1 MLEEKLNDIICE
13 VENQI
18 TLIKIK
24 LKNDKKELKKIQN
37 KFKDVVYLDIDK
49 LEKDK
54 ENLVKEISELDI
66 RLYKLNKV
74 LYRQRVCNKILNN
87 EEE

>member
-1 MLEEKLNDIICE
+1 MLEERINEIIIE
-13 VENQI
+13 SENQI
-18 TLIKIK
+18 SLIKIK
-24 LKNDKKELKKIQN
+24 LKIDKKELKRLQN
-37 KFKDVVYLDIDK
+37 KFKYVDYLDIDK

-54 ENLVKEISELDI
+54 ENLVKEISDLDI

>member
-1 MLEEKLNDIICE
+1 MLEEKLNDIISE